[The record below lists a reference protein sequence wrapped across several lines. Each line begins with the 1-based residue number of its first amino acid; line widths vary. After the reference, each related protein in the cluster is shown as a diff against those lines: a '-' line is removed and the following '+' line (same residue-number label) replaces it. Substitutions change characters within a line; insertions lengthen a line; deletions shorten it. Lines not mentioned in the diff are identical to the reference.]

1 MKGAAAGMVGGFLTT
16 VIWTLA
22 FKEMFYDLL
31 EVIPGFIVG
40 FILTLG
46 ISRATS
52 ESRESPEPDRL

>member
-1 MKGAAAGMVGGFLTT
+1 MVGGFVTT
-16 VIWTLA
+16 VVWTLA

-46 ISRATS
+46 VSRATS
-52 ESRESPEPDRL
+52 ESQESPEPDRP